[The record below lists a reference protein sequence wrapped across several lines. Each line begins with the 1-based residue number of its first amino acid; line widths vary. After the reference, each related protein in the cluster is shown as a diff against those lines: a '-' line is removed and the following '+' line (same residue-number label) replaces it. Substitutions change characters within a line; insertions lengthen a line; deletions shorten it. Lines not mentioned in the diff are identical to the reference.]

1 MWRGFYYVDVPYT
14 LPLLPIVPID
24 APAIIASTKVGD
36 LHTRVTLKI
45 VPLVIPHIKV
55 DARIIMLETTPHAS
69 KVFTTPIGIL
79 VDTHVVEKSKQ
90 KLGLLTEFITKSVV
104 GPINEIITVVKQID
118 FDFMDEI

>member
-1 MWRGFYYVDVPYT
+1 